1 MVVNSNPP
9 PFTDLAK
16 PTKPSE
22 QPLEGGVLKE
32 KLIEEKTAYRDIN
45 TG

>member
-1 MVVNSNPP
+1 MVVNSSPP
-9 PFTDLAK
+9 VTDLAK

-32 KLIEEKTAYRDIN
+32 ELIVEKTVQRDIN